1 MEVNTAVTKL
11 MRRRASVIHVCMA
24 CMFVLERVHVY
35 SFAFR
40 PLPSASDYTDFSL
53 GLPPRPPPQK
63 EVRKTGVLKELYVD
77 LL

>member
-11 MRRRASVIHVCMA
+11 MRLRASVIHVCIA

-40 PLPSASDYTDFSL
+40 PFGFGLDRFLTWLAPSTTSAER
-53 GLPPRPPPQK
+53 GEKNRRPK
-63 EVRKTGVLKELYVD
+63 GALC
-77 LL
+77 